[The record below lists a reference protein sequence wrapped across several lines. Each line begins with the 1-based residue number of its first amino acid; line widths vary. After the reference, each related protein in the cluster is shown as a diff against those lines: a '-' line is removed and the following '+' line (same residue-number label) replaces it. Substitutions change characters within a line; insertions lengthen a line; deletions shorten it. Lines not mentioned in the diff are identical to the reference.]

1 MVTFEALRQPDGDA
15 NPTCQAGFTGGRM
28 RMRSR
33 LKPGARNLP
42 SEILCLDNQTG
53 LSRMV
58 APAFLA
64 DVYNRD
70 SQESCNDSRLRSR
83 NRDQ

>member
-1 MVTFEALRQPDGDA
+1 
-15 NPTCQAGFTGGRM
+15 
-28 RMRSR
+28 
-33 LKPGARNLP
+33 
-42 SEILCLDNQTG
+42 
-53 LSRMV
+53 MV